1 MLADPQTI
9 ASTSCPCISKSDS
22 RSIYKAADD
31 SLKLTISHSVSGKRT
46 RHLIRLDQY
55 IVAEDPL
62 SAVNVSQQ
70 AAVYMVIDEPE
81 FGFTD
86 EQLKGMVNAVQ
97 AYVSADTFAVT
108 YDVLELQH

>member
-9 ASTSCPCISKSDS
+9 ASTAVACISKNDN
-22 RSIYKAADD
+22 RSIYQSADGI
-31 SLKLTISHSVSGKRT
+31 LKLTISHSVSGKRT
-46 RHLIRLDQY
+46 RHLIRFDQY
-55 IVAEDPL
+55 LVAEDPL

-70 AAVYMVIDEPE
+70 AAVYMVIDEPD

-97 AYVSADTFAVT
+97 AFVAADTFAVT
-108 YDVLELQH
+108 YDILELQH

>member
-1 MLADPQTI
+1 MLSDPQTI
-9 ASTSCPCISKSDS
+9 ASTDCPCISRNDN
-22 RSIYKAADD
+22 RSIYQSADGI
-31 SLKLTISHSVSGKRT
+31 LKLTVSHSPSGKRT
-46 RHLIRLDQY
+46 RHLIRLDQTL
-55 IVAEDPL
+55 IAEDPL

-86 EQLKGMVNAVQ
+86 EQLKGMVNAIQ

-108 YDVLELQH
+108 YDILELQH